1 MIAGGLR
8 LGPTRRVPQVVRQ
21 LAAERALNDRLLE
34 ATDGGLELVRRQ
46 RPLANKLIKNV
57 RGHRRQGGVG
67 LRWFGVSGA
76 STLLMLCP
84 THKISDSLSTGTVHR
99 HLALAPCTGTST
111 GTLHWHLAQGTL

>member
-34 ATDGGLELVRRQ
+34 ATEGGLELVRRQ

-67 LRWFGVSGA
+67 LRWFGFPGHQLSSCYAPHTKFLTGSVRWNRPG
-76 STLLMLCP
+76 STL
-84 THKISDSLSTGTVHR
+84 HSTLHT
-99 HLALAPCTGTST
+99 AP
-111 GTLHWHLAQGTL
+111 GTLHARTLHA